1 MNIKFERNGIP
12 VFFFRLAF
20 SCQNRYE
27 QAVEA
32 YKKAVELD
40 PEQESYK
47 NNLKIAEDKLKELE
61 ESFRQGQGP
70 GVSFCSFSNVQFVRC
85 QIPQDLL
92 LISVVWLSDA

>member
-1 MNIKFERNGIP
+1 MA
-12 VFFFRLAF
+12 L

-32 YKKAVELD
+32 YKKALELD

-47 NNLKIAEDKLKELE
+47 NNLKIAEDKLKEMQ

-70 GVSFCSFSNVQFVRC
+70 GVSSAFFVCFIKKADMQPAEGIVYTVLFLFRHGF
-85 QIPQDLL
+85 DR
-92 LISVVWLSDA
+92 SGT